1 MHSLIEQF
9 SPSGAFAGP
18 AGRALLACLVS
29 FALTMIF
36 APRVIRELI
45 SLKIGQPIRT
55 AEEVHKLAEL
65 HGAKAGTPT
74 MGGVLI
80 VGSMT
85 AATLLCARMGNPFI
99 ISCLIVTLA
108 LGLLGF
114 RDDYLKVAKKTS
126 DGISARKKL
135 LVQFLAGLAGVT
147 FLYLYP
153 EGSPRVELHDY
164 ISSLFIPFYGQ
175 VNLPWFVYI
184 PFGVVVVMSAS
195 NAVNLT
201 DGLDGLASGCSV
213 ATGITYAIIA
223 VLCGS
228 WLTADSLDIPFHP
241 GAGEISVFMMA
252 LVGACLGFLWHNC
265 YPAEG
270 IYGRHRFPGPGRRVR
285 HGCRL
290 HGAGASLYRH
300 RGRLRHGSRVRR
312 PAGGQL
318 QAAPRQTHLRHGP
331 HPPPFRTQRLEGN
344 AGDCPLLDDQPPAGF
359 PGPFPDNHRLTNHE
373 HAAQ

>member
-1 MHSLIEQF
+1 MHSVIEQF
-9 SPSGAFAGP
+9 SPSGAFAEP

-36 APRVIRELI
+36 APRVIRALI

-99 ISCLIVTLA
+99 IACLIVTLA

-135 LVQFLAGLAGVT
+135 LVQFLTGLAGVT

-153 EGSPRVELHDY
+153 EGNPRVELHDY

-184 PFGVVVVMSAS
+184 PFGVVVV
-195 NAVNLT
+195 
-201 DGLDGLASGCSV
+201 
-213 ATGITYAIIA
+213 
-223 VLCGS
+223 
-228 WLTADSLDIPFHP
+228 
-241 GAGEISVFMMA
+241 FMMA

-265 YPAEG
+265 YPA
-270 IYGRHRFPGPGRRVR
+270 RVFM
-285 HGCRL
+285 GDTGSL
-290 HGAGASLYRH
+290 ALGGAFGMAAVCTAQELLFIVIGGVFVMEAASVVLQVGSYK
-300 RGRLRHGSRVRR
+300 LRHGKRIF
-312 PAGGQL
+312 AM
-318 QAAPRQTHLRHGP
+318 APIHHHFELKGWKE
-331 HPPPFRTQRLEGN
+331 TQVIARFWMIS
-344 AGDCPLLDDQPPAGF
+344 LLLSFLGLFLITTA
-359 PGPFPDNHRLTNHE
+359 
-373 HAAQ
+373 

>member
-1 MHSLIEQF
+1 MHSVIEQF
-9 SPSGAFAGP
+9 SPSGAFAEP

-36 APRVIRELI
+36 APRVIRALI

-99 ISCLIVTLA
+99 IARLIVTLA
-108 LGLLGF
+108 LGPLGF
-114 RDDYLKVAKKTS
+114 RDDYLKVAKKPRTAFPHVKTPRPVP
-126 DGISARKKL
+126 GR
-135 LVQFLAGLAGVT
+135 AGRRHLPVPVPGRQ
-147 FLYLYP
+147 
-153 EGSPRVELHDY
+153 SPRGTSRLHILPVHSVLY
-164 ISSLFIPFYGQ
+164 Q

-252 LVGACLGFLWHNC
+252 LVGAPPGLPVAQLLPGQ
-265 YPAEG
+265 G
-270 IYGRHRFPGPGRRVR
+270 IYGETPAPWPWAERSAWLPSARRR
-285 HGCRL
+285 SFSL
-290 HGAGASLYRH
+290 SSSGAS
-300 RGRLRHGSRVRR
+300 SSWR
-312 PAGGQL
+312 PR
-318 QAAPRQTHLRHGP
+318 PSCCR
-331 HPPPFRTQRLEGN
+331 
-344 AGDCPLLDDQPPAGF
+344 
-359 PGPFPDNHRLTNHE
+359 
-373 HAAQ
+373 